1 VTVVDGDSTP
11 RRVGSSQV
19 PSQKG
24 EYFEN
29 SKVFVPILDTVF
41 TMVID
46 SKAHDEH
53 SHYKYVP
60 PSAGYVVE
68 EHPLGEPRKL
78 RVITIGAGASGLN
91 IAYQIGKHMKNVDL
105 QLYEKN
111 NEVGGT
117 WLENRFGLSRILG
130 KLFVDLHDTD
140 TLAAP
145 VIFHHIVINILGRP
159 IQTGTNC

>member
-1 VTVVDGDSTP
+1 VVDGDSML
-11 RRVGSSQV
+11 RRAERSQV
-19 PSQKG
+19 PSLKG
-24 EYFEN
+24 EYFET
-29 SKVFVPILDTVF
+29 SKVLAPIPDTTF

-46 SKAHDEH
+46 SKAHEEPSH
-53 SHYKYVP
+53 SRYVP
-60 PSAGYVVE
+60 QSGGYVVE

-91 IAYQIGKHMKNVDL
+91 IAYQIGKHMKNIDL

-130 KLFVDLHDTD
+130 EPFVDLQDTD
-140 TLAAP
+140 TSAAP
-145 VIFHHIVINILGRP
+145 VIFHHIVINIPGP
-159 IQTGTNC
+159 QIQTGTNC